1 MAGTR
6 PETVP
11 VRRPGLLRAPAEF
24 LTAFFF
30 DLFFN
35 PGVNPM
41 VKEALQDTESR
52 MKGALK
58 NLEDSLASLRT
69 GRASPSL
76 VEKLLVDYYDVPTPL
91 MQLATISAPEPRLLA
106 IKPFD
111 PSSIKTIEKG
121 ILASDLGLTP
131 SNDGKIIR
139 LSIPPL
145 TEDRRKDLVKVVHH
159 RAEETRIAI
168 RNIRRDVHND
178 LRDFEKEKVI
188 SVDELKHGEE
198 ELQKSTDRSIEKV
211 DEAVER
217 KEKEIM
223 EV

>member
-1 MAGTR
+1 
-6 PETVP
+6 
-11 VRRPGLLRAPAEF
+11 
-24 LTAFFF
+24 
-30 DLFFN
+30 
-35 PGVNPM
+35 M
-41 VKEALQDTESR
+41 VKESLLEAENK
-52 MKGALK
+52 MKGAEK
-58 NLEDSLASLRT
+58 NLEESLATLRT
-69 GRASPSL
+69 GRASPVL

-111 PSSIKTIEKG
+111 PTSIKSIEKG

-145 TEDRRKDLVKVVHH
+145 TEDRRKELVKVVHH

-168 RNIRRDVHND
+168 RNVRRDTHND
-178 LRDFEKEKVI
+178 LREFAKEKLI
-188 SVDELKHGEE
+188 SEDELKRGEE
-198 ELQKSTDRSIEKV
+198 DLQKLTDRYIEKV
-211 DEAVER
+211 EEAVQR